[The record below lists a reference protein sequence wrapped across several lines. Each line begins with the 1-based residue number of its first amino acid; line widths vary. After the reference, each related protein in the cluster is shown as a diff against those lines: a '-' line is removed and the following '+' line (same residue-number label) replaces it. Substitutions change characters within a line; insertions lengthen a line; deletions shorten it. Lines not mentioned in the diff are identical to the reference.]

1 MYPLRFLYL
10 FVFYAHLVPK
20 TASHFSAIC
29 FRARFDLIV
38 SDRRSKPF
46 YLKHN
51 LIDPRFT
58 SMGLM
63 LQTLF
68 LLNKK
73 TVKVFV
79 TLLLEQS
86 VAFLRAEMRKVDTG

>member
-1 MYPLRFLYL
+1 
-10 FVFYAHLVPK
+10 
-20 TASHFSAIC
+20 
-29 FRARFDLIV
+29 
-38 SDRRSKPF
+38 
-46 YLKHN
+46 
-51 LIDPRFT
+51 
-58 SMGLM
+58 MGLM

-79 TLLLEQS
+79 ALLLEQS